1 MAAEA
6 MKDKALETPDAVLHR
21 TDVSERN
28 LELTNADDPNRNLL
42 E

>member
-6 MKDKALETPDAVLHR
+6 MKDKALETPDAVLHL
-21 TDVSERN
+21 TEVSERN
-28 LELTNADDPNRNLL
+28 LELRNADDPNRNLS